1 MAVSIRNVAAAAAL
15 TAMLTA
21 VPVPPAPAAPP
32 QQQLPI
38 LLDAQSSELNYG
50 SNELVFRK
58 VKIAQGTMSVAA
70 DQAHAT
76 GLDFEDSHWVF
87 QGGVRIAMDQGQ
99 LSSDSADVTF
109 AKKLLVKAI
118 IEGKPA
124 VFDQHDPR
132 TGKPVQGHAEVID
145 YDVAKGIV
153 RFTRNAWLSDG
164 QNEIRGDSLKYIVAE
179 RKMVAEAAEQ
189 GAQRVHITITP
200 PAAAGKP

>member
-1 MAVSIRNVAAAAAL
+1 MAVSIRNAAAAAV
-15 TAMLTA
+15 LTA
-21 VPVPPAPAAPP
+21 VLAQPATAAPPP